1 MTPYIME
8 SEREAERLAL
18 KRDPELVR
26 RHLAWSGLGVGESF
40 VDVGCRTGEIVVA
53 ACELNGGAPVLG
65 IDADERRL
73 AHARAACQRLGSI
86 AARFHAARIGEPGS
100 PGLEDEA
107 FDHAWTRFFLEY
119 HPSPARVIGEMVR
132 VVRSGGRVT
141 LIDIEGNCTWH
152 AGMDPA
158 LRRELDAIIA
168 DLATTGFD
176 ANAGRKL
183 TQYAAE
189 AGLVDIRHT
198 VELYHRII
206 DAPDAPTAA
215 AWRRKIE
222 GIRDTYVD
230 WLFPDKADKRWV
242 FDALLEFLMSEDT
255 MTWSLVHLVQGT
267 KPPRPA
273 PA

>member
-18 KRDPELVR
+18 KTDPDLVR
-26 RHLAWSGLGVGESF
+26 RHLVWSRLGVGESF
-40 VDVGCRTGEIVVA
+40 VDMGCGSGEVVAA

-73 AHARAACQRLGSI
+73 AHARATCQRHGTTT
-86 AARFHAARIGEPGS
+86 ARFLAARIGAPGS
-100 PGLEDEA
+100 SGLEDET
-107 FDHAWTRFFLEY
+107 FDHAWARFFLEY
-119 HPSPARVIGEMVR
+119 HPSPARAVGEMVR
-132 VVRSGGRVT
+132 VVRREGRVT

-176 ANAGRKL
+176 PDAGRKL
-183 TQYAAE
+183 THYATE
-189 AGLVDIRHT
+189 AGLVRLRHT
-198 VELYHRII
+198 IERYHRVIG
-206 DAPDAPTAA
+206 APDAPTAA

-222 GIRDTYVD
+222 TIRDNYVE
-230 WLFPDKADKRWV
+230 WLFPHKAHKRWV
-242 FDALLEFLMSEDT
+242 FDALLKFLMREDT

-267 KPPRPA
+267 KPPRTA

>member
-1 MTPYIME
+1 MTPYIMDG
-8 SEREAERLAL
+8 EREAERLIL
-18 KRDPELVR
+18 KTDLELVR

-40 VDVGCRTGEIVVA
+40 VDVGCGTGEVVVA
-53 ACELNGGAPVLG
+53 ACEVNGGAPVLG

-73 AHARAACQRLGSI
+73 AHARAACRRFGPT
-86 AARFHAARIGEPGS
+86 AARFHAARIGGPGS
-100 PGLEDEA
+100 SGLEDEA

-119 HPSPARVIGEMVR
+119 HPSPARAVGEMVR

-176 ANAGRKL
+176 ADAGRKL
-183 TQYAAE
+183 THYASE
-189 AGLVDIRHT
+189 VGLVDIRHT
-198 VELYHRII
+198 VAHYHRVLG
-206 DAPDAPTAA
+206 APDAPTAA

-222 GIRDTYVD
+222 TIRDNYVH
-230 WLFPDKADKRWV
+230 WLFPQKAHKRWV
-242 FDALLEFLMSEDT
+242 FDAFLEFLMSEDT

-267 KPPRPA
+267 KPPRTVGS
-273 PA
+273 